1 MLLHHGGLLNVTRNQ
16 AVAKDRPH
24 REATIM
30 DAKMARIKIKAR
42 DNHKVSVKVKDSR
55 AGMVALKTQVVKA
68 LAEVVKDDRMAL
80 TLREEAVAK
89 LRRLHNLRIKSWMA
103 CWGGPT
109 GCFCIVHILTFLS
122 HFFETG
128 VHRYSGMVAQRSE
141 SPFHLA
147 SQSSQASDVAL
158 GRFLCTHMMIA
169 CLPPAQE
176 SPAELHLGSLVSY
189 NNPCSFRLSLV
200 GRHCDKPKKFAS
212 KGS

>member
-1 MLLHHGGLLNVTRNQ
+1 MLLRHGGLLNVTRNQ

-42 DNHKVSVKVKDSR
+42 DNHRANHKASVKVKDSR

-103 CWGGPT
+103 CWGGQT
-109 GCFCIVHILTFLS
+109 GCFCIVHIFTFLS
-122 HFFETG
+122 HFLRRVFIDIRAWWLSIQNLPLIWQ
-128 VHRYSGMVAQRSE
+128 VSHRKLRTLLSDDFSA
-141 SPFHLA
+141 LA
-147 SQSSQASDVAL
+147 
-158 GRFLCTHMMIA
+158 
-169 CLPPAQE
+169 
-176 SPAELHLGSLVSY
+176 
-189 NNPCSFRLSLV
+189 
-200 GRHCDKPKKFAS
+200 
-212 KGS
+212 